1 MGISWEFEGN
11 SRGINGDIDHLP
23 CVSCHQSF
31 SGLSDSLWSK
41 ELTSGAEGAMAPT
54 VGAQV
59 GAFWRFWPFFAGF
72 SLARAGMPSVSC
84 RESQHKC
91 FNR

>member
-1 MGISWEFEGN
+1 MEIEGN
-11 SRGINGDIDHLP
+11 FLETFVGINGDIDHLP
-23 CVSCHQSF
+23 CVPCHQSF
-31 SGLSDSLWSK
+31 SGQSDSLWSK

-72 SLARAGMPSVSC
+72 SLQLAGMPSVSC
-84 RESQHKC
+84 RES
-91 FNR
+91 

>member
-1 MGISWEFEGN
+1 MEIQGN
-11 SRGINGDIDHLP
+11 FVETFMGINGDIDHLP
-23 CVSCHQSF
+23 CVPCRQSF

-59 GAFWRFWPFFAGF
+59 GAFWRFWRFFAGF
-72 SLARAGMPSVSC
+72 SLARAGIPSVSC
-84 RESQHKC
+84 RESQQKC